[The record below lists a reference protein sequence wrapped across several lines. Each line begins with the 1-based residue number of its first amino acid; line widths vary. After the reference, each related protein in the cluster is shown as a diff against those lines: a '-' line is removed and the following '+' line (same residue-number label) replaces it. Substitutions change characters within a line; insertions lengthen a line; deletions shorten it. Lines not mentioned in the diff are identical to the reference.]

1 MCEINCLEEQVM
13 GSEEMA
19 IHTI

>member
-1 MCEINCLEEQVM
+1 M